1 MTDLYTCKYCEKN
14 FRKESTLVVHM
25 CESKHRW
32 NQEKEVGVQ
41 LGLKAYLRFFEVTQ
55 GSAKLKSYSDFMAS
69 PFYNAFVKFGR
80 HCQSIRCVSFMN
92 YLDWLLKGG
101 KKIDHWCKDELYSK
115 WLLEY
120 IKREAI
126 QDALER
132 ALKEMQKYADENP
145 ELRNG
150 FADYFRYGNSNR
162 ICFHISNGRISPWVI
177 FNCRSGVAFLEK
189 LNEEQIQI
197 LSPWVDP
204 DFWQKKFKDYVSD
217 TEWIKDILDEA
228 GL

>member
-1 MTDLYTCKYCEKN
+1 
-14 FRKESTLVVHM
+14 
-25 CESKHRW
+25 
-32 NQEKEVGVQ
+32 
-41 LGLKAYLRFFEVTQ
+41 
-55 GSAKLKSYSDFMAS
+55 
-69 PFYNAFVKFGR
+69 
-80 HCQSIRCVSFMN
+80 MN